1 MVKKRQ
7 YTNKVYSCIV
17 SFPYFI
23 NKFKYF
29 GFNSA
34 HIVFTLSLAFQYQ
47 RIVCSVE
54 EFAILKRACSLLLA
68 SAEDTA

>member
-7 YTNKVYSCIV
+7 YTNIYSCLV

-47 RIVCSVE
+47 RIVYSVE